1 MCIQRQP
8 AELLVGH
15 DAPLGLHVS
24 RESLFGTDPR
34 LDPEGVLSVLRR
46 VPRRVKRILD
56 DLLSRKGQASVVR
69 QAFSTQGRQ
78 AELDDRQDVAHG
90 DILAFEIQVALATY
104 QAARV
109 QTPAADMPIA
119 LHRGKGEGLP
129 FSLVVCSGVAL
140 QNGPTTL
147 GCLWVASEVEKACR
161 RRRRRPAAAMDLED
175 LEVELATLAVD
186 LATVAADF

>member
-1 MCIQRQP
+1 M
-8 AELLVGH
+8 
-15 DAPLGLHVS
+15 
-24 RESLFGTDPR
+24 
-34 LDPEGVLSVLRR
+34 
-46 VPRRVKRILD
+46 
-56 DLLSRKGQASVVR
+56 
-69 QAFSTQGRQ
+69 
-78 AELDDRQDVAHG
+78 AHG

-119 LHRGKGEGLP
+119 LHRGKGEVLP

-147 GCLWVASEVEKACR
+147 GCLWVAPEVETAC

-175 LEVELATLAVD
+175 VEVELATLAVD

>member
-1 MCIQRQP
+1 M
-8 AELLVGH
+8 
-15 DAPLGLHVS
+15 
-24 RESLFGTDPR
+24 
-34 LDPEGVLSVLRR
+34 
-46 VPRRVKRILD
+46 
-56 DLLSRKGQASVVR
+56 
-69 QAFSTQGRQ
+69 
-78 AELDDRQDVAHG
+78 AHG

-109 QTPAADMPIA
+109 QTPAADMPYALHIA
-119 LHRGKGEGLP
+119 LHRGKGESLP

-186 LATVAADF
+186 LATVAADY